1 VTAAFF
7 RQLEWELRCLWRR
20 PRTYVGF
27 GAALLFQLM
36 LFAALELPSV
46 RGQFLRG
53 AATLHEYLK
62 LGEPFSALS
71 NAVRVTGQTIV
82 FIGGVSLALVAGDL
96 VAKDAEDGTLRM
108 VFCRP
113 VSRTSVFLQ
122 KLLACTVYSVALTSF
137 VGLSALL
144 LAFAF
149 EGTSGGL
156 VVVSFREGI
165 LGAHEFAAGMQR
177 YAASMPL
184 LAASIL
190 TVPLLAFTL
199 SCFPM
204 KAATAASV
212 AVLVLLG
219 DWTIQSLPTFAPLS
233 PYTLT
238 TRIVSWRQ
246 VFNDAIPWLR
256 LQRNYSELAVVDL
269 LLVLVG
275 WCAFCR
281 RPLKPR

>member
-1 VTAAFF
+1 MAAFL
-7 RQLEWELRCLWRR
+7 RQLRWELRRLWRR

-27 GAALLFQLM
+27 VAALLFEVL
-36 LFAALELPSV
+36 LYATLGLPVV
-46 RGQFLRG
+46 RAQFLRG
-53 AATLHEYLK
+53 AATLHEHLK

-96 VAKDAEDGTLRM
+96 VARDVEDGTLRM

-113 VSRTSVFLQ
+113 VSRTSVFFQ
-122 KLLACTVYSVALTSF
+122 KLVACAVYSVTLTSF
-137 VGLSALL
+137 VGVSALL
-144 LAFAF
+144 LALVF

-156 VVVSFREGI
+156 VVVSFRESI
-165 LGAHEFAAGMQR
+165 LGAHEFGAGIER
-177 YAASMPL
+177 YVASVPL

-219 DWTIQSLPTFAPLS
+219 DWTIQSFPAFAPLS

-246 VFNDAIPWLR
+246 MFNDAIPWLR
-256 LQRNYSELAVVDL
+256 LQRNYSELAAVDL
-269 LLVLVG
+269 LLVVVG
-275 WCAFCR
+275 WLAFCR
-281 RPLKPR
+281 RPLTSR